1 MPEQLA
7 IHGGKPTVPEGTI
20 KPWPHITDADRQ
32 AVMEVL
38 SSDSINEQRKIQA
51 EALSQEWAA
60 YVGRKYCIPTNSGTA
75 ALHMCIA
82 ALGIEPGDEVIVP
95 AFTFWATAA
104 GVLHHNA
111 IPIFV
116 DIDPKTFCI
125 DPAQIEAKLSERTKA
140 IVAVH
145 IHGMPADMDGIL
157 AVAQQYGLKVIEDAA
172 QAHGA
177 KYKGMPCGSI
187 GDVAGFSTQMSKTL
201 TTGSEGGLFVTDD
214 EDYHKQA
221 ALLQYFGELV
231 VPGRERQEQE
241 YNAFG
246 LGWMYRGD
254 VFGQAFIRSQL
265 RRLDANNALRIQNCN
280 FLTEHLSKI
289 RGIETPYVPPQCE
302 SVFYNYVIGVRPD
315 ELGLSVSPKV
325 FREKVQE
332 ALTAEGLHVGQWQRR
347 PVPAQEIF
355 QAQIGYG
362 KGCPWTC
369 GHAQPV
375 EYHTEDYPN
384 ATAFI
389 DSHFYLFDV
398 NPPND
403 LDLMKLYV
411 EAIEKVMDNPDQ
423 LAG

>member
-1 MPEQLA
+1 MSEQLA
-7 IHGGKPTVPEGTI
+7 IHGGQPTIPEGTI

-38 SSDSINEQRKIQA
+38 SSDSINEQRKIQS

-60 YVGRKYCIPTNSGTA
+60 YVDRKYCIPTNSGTA

-104 GVLHHNA
+104 AVLHHNA

-140 IVAVH
+140 VVAVH
-145 IHGMPADMDGIL
+145 IHGMPADMDGVL
-157 AVAQQYGLKVIEDAA
+157 AIAKQHELKVIEDAA
-172 QAHGA
+172 QAHGSR
-177 KYKGMPCGSI
+177 YKGVPCGAI

-265 RRLDANNALRIQNCN
+265 KRLDTNNALRIRNCN

-289 RGIETPYVPPQCE
+289 RGIETPYVPPHCE
-302 SVFYNYVIGVRPD
+302 SVFYNYVVGVKPD
-315 ELGLSVSPKV
+315 ELGLSVSPRV

-332 ALTAEGLHVGQWQRR
+332 ALAAEGLHVGQWQRTTR
-347 PVPAQEIF
+347 TRAGNLPSPNRLRKRVPMDLWS
-355 QAQIGYG
+355 
-362 KGCPWTC
+362 CPTSRISDRRLSQC
-369 GHAQPV
+369 YCVHRLPFLPFRREPA
-375 EYHTEDYPN
+375 
-384 ATAFI
+384 
-389 DSHFYLFDV
+389 
-398 NPPND
+398 
-403 LDLMKLYV
+403 K
-411 EAIEKVMDNPDQ
+411 
-423 LAG
+423 

>member
-32 AVMEVL
+32 AVMDVL
-38 SSDSINEQRKIQA
+38 SSDSINEQRKIQS

-104 GVLHHNA
+104 AVLHHNA

-140 IVAVH
+140 VIAVH
-145 IHGMPADMDGIL
+145 IHGMPADMAGIL
-157 AVAQQYGLKVIEDAA
+157 TVAQQYGLKVIEDAA

-177 KYKGMPCGSI
+177 SYNGMPCGSI

-265 RRLDANNALRIQNCN
+265 KRLDTNNALRIRNCN

-289 RGIETPYVPPQCE
+289 KGIETPYVPPHCE
-302 SVFYNYVIGVRPD
+302 SVFYNYVIGVKPD
-315 ELGLSVSPKV
+315 ELGLSVSPRA

-375 EYHTEDYPN
+375 EYRTEDYPN

-403 LDLMKLYV
+403 LDLMRLYV
-411 EAIEKVMDNPDQ
+411 AAIEKVMGSPDQ
-423 LAG
+423 LVG

>member
-1 MPEQLA
+1 MSELA
-7 IHGGKPTVPEGTI
+7 IHGGQPAIPEGAI

-38 SSDSINEQRKIQA
+38 SSDSINEQRKIQS

-75 ALHMCIA
+75 ALHMSIA

-104 GVLHHNA
+104 AVLHHNA

-140 IVAVH
+140 VIAVH
-145 IHGMPADMDGIL
+145 IHGMPADMDGVL
-157 AVAQQYGLKVIEDAA
+157 AITKQHGLKVIEDAA
-172 QAHGA
+172 QAHGSR
-177 KYKGMPCGSI
+177 YKGVPCGAI

-214 EDYHKQA
+214 ENYHKQA

-265 RRLDANNALRIQNCN
+265 KRLDTNNALRIRNCN

-289 RGIETPYVPPQCE
+289 KGIETPYVPPQCE
-302 SVFYNYVIGVRPD
+302 SVFYNYVVGVKPD
-315 ELGLSVSPKV
+315 ELGLSVSPRT

-332 ALTAEGLHVGQWQRR
+332 ALAAEGLHVGQWQRR

-362 KGCPWTC
+362 RGCPWTC

-375 EYHTEDYPN
+375 EYRTEDYPN
-384 ATAFI
+384 AVAFI

-411 EAIEKVMDNPDQ
+411 EAFEKVMDNPDQ
-423 LAG
+423 LVE

>member
-1 MPEQLA
+1 MSEQLA
-7 IHGGKPTVPEGTI
+7 IHGGQPTIPEGTI
-20 KPWPHITDADRQ
+20 KPWPYITDADRQ

-38 SSDSINEQRKIQA
+38 SSDSINEQRKIQS

-60 YVGRKYCIPTNSGTA
+60 YVDRKYCIPTNSGTA

-104 GVLHHNA
+104 AVLHHNA

-140 IVAVH
+140 VIAVH
-145 IHGMPADMDGIL
+145 IHGMPADMDGVL
-157 AVAQQYGLKVIEDAA
+157 AIAQQHGLKVIEDAA
-172 QAHGA
+172 QAHGSR
-177 KYKGMPCGSI
+177 YKGVPCGAI

-214 EDYHKQA
+214 ENYHKQA

-265 RRLDANNALRIQNCN
+265 KRLDTNNALRIRNCN

-289 RGIETPYVPPQCE
+289 RGIETPYVPPHCE
-302 SVFYNYVIGVRPD
+302 SVFYNYVVGVKPD
-315 ELGLSVSPKV
+315 ELGLSVSPRV

-332 ALTAEGLHVGQWQRR
+332 ALVAEGLHVGQWQRR

-362 KGCPWTC
+362 RGCPWTC

-375 EYHTEDYPN
+375 EYRTEDYPN

-411 EAIEKVMDNPDQ
+411 EAFEKVMDNPDQ
-423 LAG
+423 LIE

>member
-1 MPEQLA
+1 MLEQLA
-7 IHGGKPTVPEGTI
+7 IHGGQPTIPEGEI

-32 AVMEVL
+32 AVMDVL
-38 SSDSINEQRKIQA
+38 SSDSINEQRKIQS

-75 ALHMCIA
+75 ALHMSIA

-104 GVLHHNA
+104 AVLHHNA

-140 IVAVH
+140 VIAVH
-145 IHGMPADMDGIL
+145 IHGMPADMDGVL
-157 AVAQQYGLKVIEDAA
+157 AITKQHGLKVIEDAA
-172 QAHGA
+172 QAHGSR
-177 KYKGMPCGSI
+177 YKGVPCGAI

-214 EDYHKQA
+214 ENYHKQA

-265 RRLDANNALRIQNCN
+265 KRLDTNNALRIRNCN

-289 RGIETPYVPPQCE
+289 KGIETPYVPPQCE
-302 SVFYNYVIGVRPD
+302 SVFYNYVVGVKPD
-315 ELGLSVSPKV
+315 ELGLSVSPRV

-332 ALTAEGLHVGQWQRR
+332 ALAAEGLHVGQWQRR

-362 KGCPWTC
+362 RGCPWTC

-375 EYHTEDYPN
+375 EYRTEDYPN

-411 EAIEKVMDNPDQ
+411 EAFEKVMDNPDQ
-423 LAG
+423 LVG

>member
-1 MPEQLA
+1 MSEQLA
-7 IHGGKPTVPEGTI
+7 IRGGQPTIPEGTI

-38 SSDSINEQRKIQA
+38 SSDSINEQRKIQS

-104 GVLHHNA
+104 AVLHHNA

-140 IVAVH
+140 VIAVH
-145 IHGMPADMDGIL
+145 IHGMPADMEGVL
-157 AVAQQYGLKVIEDAA
+157 AIAKQHGLKVIEDAA
-172 QAHGA
+172 QAHGSR
-177 KYKGMPCGSI
+177 YKDVPCGAI

-265 RRLDANNALRIQNCN
+265 KRLDTNNALRIRNCN

-289 RGIETPYVPPQCE
+289 KGIETPYVPPQCE
-302 SVFYNYVIGVRPD
+302 SVFYNYVVGVKPE

-332 ALTAEGLHVGQWQRR
+332 ALIAEGLHVGQWQRR

-362 KGCPWTC
+362 RGCPWTC

-375 EYHTEDYPN
+375 EYRTEDYPN

-411 EAIEKVMDNPDQ
+411 AAFEKVMDNPDQ
-423 LAG
+423 LVG

>member
-1 MPEQLA
+1 MSEQLA
-7 IHGGKPTVPEGTI
+7 IHGGQPTIPEGTI

-38 SSDSINEQRKIQA
+38 SSDSINEQRKIQS

-104 GVLHHNA
+104 AVLHHNA

-116 DIDPKTFCI
+116 DIDPKTYCI

-140 IVAVH
+140 VIAVH
-145 IHGMPADMDGIL
+145 IHGMPADMDGVL
-157 AVAQQYGLKVIEDAA
+157 AIAKQHGLKVIEDAA
-172 QAHGA
+172 QAHGSR
-177 KYKGMPCGSI
+177 YKGIPCGAI

-214 EDYHKQA
+214 ENYHKQA

-265 RRLDANNALRIQNCN
+265 KRLDTNNALRIRNCN
-280 FLTEHLSKI
+280 FLTEHLSQI
-289 RGIETPYVPPQCE
+289 SGIETPYIPAQCE
-302 SVFYNYVIGVRPD
+302 SVFYNYVVGVKPD

-325 FREKVQE
+325 FREKLQE
-332 ALTAEGLHVGQWQRR
+332 ALAAEGLHVGQWQRR

-375 EYHTEDYPN
+375 EYRTEDYPN

-411 EAIEKVMDNPDQ
+411 KAFEKVMDNPDQ
-423 LAG
+423 LVE

>member
-1 MPEQLA
+1 MSEQLA
-7 IHGGKPTVPEGTI
+7 IHGGKPTIPEGTI
-20 KPWPHITDADRQ
+20 KPWPHVTDADRQ

-38 SSDSINEQRKIQA
+38 SSESINEQRKIQS

-104 GVLHHNA
+104 AVLHHNA

-140 IVAVH
+140 VIAVH
-145 IHGMPADMDGIL
+145 IHGMPADMDGVL
-157 AVAQQYGLKVIEDAA
+157 AIAKQHGLKVVEDAA

-177 KYKGMPCGSI
+177 RYKGMPCGAI

-265 RRLDANNALRIQNCN
+265 KRLDTNNGLRIRNCN

-289 RGIETPYVPPQCE
+289 RGIETPYVPPHCE
-302 SVFYNYVIGVRPD
+302 SVFYNYVVGVKPD
-315 ELGLSVSPKV
+315 ELGLSVSPRV

-332 ALTAEGLHVGQWQRR
+332 ALAAEGLHVGQWQRR

-375 EYHTEDYPN
+375 AYRVEDYPN

-403 LDLMKLYV
+403 LALMQLYV
-411 EAIEKVMDNPDQ
+411 EAFEKVMGDPDQ
-423 LAG
+423 LVG

>member
-1 MPEQLA
+1 M
-7 IHGGKPTVPEGTI
+7 I
-20 KPWPHITDADRQ
+20 
-32 AVMEVL
+32 
-38 SSDSINEQRKIQA
+38 
-51 EALSQEWAA
+51 
-60 YVGRKYCIPTNSGTA
+60 
-75 ALHMCIA
+75 
-82 ALGIEPGDEVIVP
+82 
-95 AFTFWATAA
+95 
-104 GVLHHNA
+104 
-111 IPIFV
+111 
-116 DIDPKTFCI
+116 
-125 DPAQIEAKLSERTKA
+125 
-140 IVAVH
+140 AVH
-145 IHGMPADMDGIL
+145 IHGMPADMDGVL
-157 AVAQQYGLKVIEDAA
+157 AITKQYGLKVIEDAA
-172 QAHGA
+172 QAHGSR
-177 KYKGMPCGSI
+177 YKGRRCGAI

-265 RRLDANNALRIQNCN
+265 KRLDTNNALRIRNCN

-289 RGIETPYVPPQCE
+289 KGIETPYVPPQCE
-302 SVFYNYVIGVRPD
+302 SVFYNYVVGVKPD
-315 ELGLSVSPKV
+315 ELGLSVSPRV

-332 ALTAEGLHVGQWQRR
+332 ALVAEGLHVGQWQRR

-362 KGCPWTC
+362 SGCPWTC

-375 EYHTEDYPN
+375 EYRTEDYPN

-411 EAIEKVMDNPDQ
+411 EAFEKVMDNPDR
-423 LAG
+423 LVE

>member
-1 MPEQLA
+1 MSEQLA
-7 IHGGKPTVPEGTI
+7 IHGGQPTIPEGAI
-20 KPWPHITDADRQ
+20 KPWPYITDADRQ

-38 SSDSINEQRKIQA
+38 SSDSINEQRKIQS

-104 GVLHHNA
+104 AVLHHNA

-140 IVAVH
+140 VIAVH
-145 IHGMPADMDGIL
+145 IHGMPADMDGVL
-157 AVAQQYGLKVIEDAA
+157 AIAKQHGLKVIEDAA
-172 QAHGA
+172 QAHGSR
-177 KYKGMPCGSI
+177 YKGVPCGAI

-214 EDYHKQA
+214 ENYHKQA

-265 RRLDANNALRIQNCN
+265 KRLDTNNALRIRNCN

-302 SVFYNYVIGVRPD
+302 SVFYNYVVGVKPD
-315 ELGLSVSPKV
+315 ELGLSVSPRV

-332 ALTAEGLHVGQWQRR
+332 ALAAEGLHVGQWQRR

-375 EYHTEDYPN
+375 EYRTEDYPN

-403 LDLMKLYV
+403 LDLMKLYL
-411 EAIEKVMDNPDQ
+411 EAFEKVMDNPDQ
-423 LAG
+423 LVG

>member
-7 IHGGKPTVPEGTI
+7 IHGGEPTIPEGTI

-38 SSDSINEQRKIQA
+38 SSDSINEQRKIQS
-51 EALSQEWAA
+51 EALAQEWAA
-60 YVGRKYCIPTNSGTA
+60 YVGRQYCIPANSGTA

-104 GVLHHNA
+104 AVLHHNA
-111 IPIFV
+111 IPVFV

-140 IVAVH
+140 VIAVH
-145 IHGMPADMDGIL
+145 IHGMPADMDGVL
-157 AVAQQYGLKVIEDAA
+157 TVAQQYGLKVIEDAA
-172 QAHGA
+172 QAHGSR
-177 KYKGMPCGSI
+177 YKGLPCGSI

-214 EDYHKQA
+214 EGYHKQA

-265 RRLDANNALRIQNCN
+265 KRLDANNALRIRNCN

-289 RGIETPYVPPQCE
+289 KGIETPYVPPQCE
-302 SVFYNYVIGVRPD
+302 SVFYNYVIGVKPD
-315 ELGLSVSPKV
+315 ELGLSVSPRV

-375 EYHTEDYPN
+375 EYRTEDYPN

-403 LDLMKLYV
+403 LDLMRLYV
-411 EAIEKVMDNPDQ
+411 EAIEKVMDNPDR
-423 LAG
+423 LVG

>member
-7 IHGGKPTVPEGTI
+7 IHGGQPTVPEGTI

-38 SSDSINEQRKIQA
+38 SNDSINEQRKIQS

-140 IVAVH
+140 IIAVH
-145 IHGMPADMDGIL
+145 IHGMPADMEGVL
-157 AVAQQYGLKVIEDAA
+157 AIAQQYGLKVIEDAA

-177 KYKGMPCGSI
+177 KYKSMPCGSI

-265 RRLDANNALRIQNCN
+265 KRLDANNALRIRNCK

-289 RGIETPYVPPQCE
+289 KGIETPHVPAQCE
-302 SVFYNYVIGVRPD
+302 SVFYNYVIGVKPD
-315 ELGLSVSPKV
+315 ELGLSVSPRV

-375 EYHTEDYPN
+375 EYRTEDYPN

-423 LAG
+423 LVG

>member
-38 SSDSINEQRKIQA
+38 SSDSINEQRKIQS

-104 GVLHHNA
+104 AVLHHNA
-111 IPIFV
+111 IPVFV
-116 DIDPKTFCI
+116 DIDSKTFCI

-140 IVAVH
+140 VIAVH
-145 IHGMPADMDGIL
+145 IHGMPADMDGVL
-157 AVAQQYGLKVIEDAA
+157 TVAQQYGLKIIEDAA
-172 QAHGA
+172 QAHGSR
-177 KYKGMPCGSI
+177 YKGMPCGSI

-265 RRLDANNALRIQNCN
+265 KRLDANNALRIRNCN

-289 RGIETPYVPPQCE
+289 KGVETPYVPPQCE
-302 SVFYNYVIGVRPD
+302 SVFYNYVIGVKPD
-315 ELGLSVSPKV
+315 ELGLSVSPRV

-355 QAQIGYG
+355 QSQIGYG

-375 EYHTEDYPN
+375 EYRTEDYPN

-423 LAG
+423 LVG

>member
-1 MPEQLA
+1 MSEQLA
-7 IHGGKPTVPEGTI
+7 IHGGKPTIPAGLI

-38 SSDSINEQRKIQA
+38 SSESINEQRKIQS

-104 GVLHHNA
+104 AVLHHNA

-116 DIDPKTFCI
+116 DIDPQTFCI

-140 IVAVH
+140 VIAVH
-145 IHGMPADMDGIL
+145 IHGMPADMDGVL
-157 AVAQQYGLKVIEDAA
+157 AIAKQHSLKIVEDAA

-177 KYKGMPCGSI
+177 RYKGMPCGAI

-265 RRLDANNALRIQNCN
+265 KRLDTNNALRIRNCS
-280 FLTEHLSKI
+280 FLTDHLSKI
-289 RGIETPYVPPQCE
+289 RGIETPYVPPHCE
-302 SVFYNYVIGVRPD
+302 SVFYNYVVGVKPD
-315 ELGLSVSPKV
+315 ELGLPVSPRV

-332 ALTAEGLHVGQWQRR
+332 ALIAEGLHVGQWQRR

-375 EYHTEDYPN
+375 AYRVEDYPN

-403 LDLMKLYV
+403 LDLMQLYV
-411 EAIEKVMDNPDQ
+411 EAFEKVMGAPDQ
-423 LAG
+423 LVG

>member
-1 MPEQLA
+1 MSEQLA
-7 IHGGKPTVPEGTI
+7 IHGGQPTVPEGTI
-20 KPWPHITDADRQ
+20 KPWPYITDADRQ

-38 SSDSINEQRKIQA
+38 ASDSINEQRKIQS

-82 ALGIEPGDEVIVP
+82 ALGIEPGDEVIAP

-104 GVLHHNA
+104 AVLHHNA

-140 IVAVH
+140 VIAVH
-145 IHGMPADMDGIL
+145 IHGMPADMDGVL
-157 AVAQQYGLKVIEDAA
+157 AIAEQHGLKVIEDAA
-172 QAHGA
+172 QAHGSR
-177 KYKGMPCGSI
+177 YKGVPCGAI

-214 EDYHKQA
+214 ENYHKQA

-265 RRLDANNALRIQNCN
+265 KRLDTNNALRIRNCN

-302 SVFYNYVIGVRPD
+302 SVFYNYVVGVKPD
-315 ELGLSVSPKV
+315 ELGLSVSPRV

-332 ALTAEGLHVGQWQRR
+332 ALAAEGLHVGQWQRR

-362 KGCPWTC
+362 RGCPWTC

-375 EYHTEDYPN
+375 EYRTEDYPN

-411 EAIEKVMDNPDQ
+411 EAFEKVMDNPDQ
-423 LAG
+423 LVG

>member
-1 MPEQLA
+1 MSEQLA
-7 IHGGKPTVPEGTI
+7 IHGGQPTIPEGTI

-38 SSDSINEQRKIQA
+38 SSDSINEQRKIQS

-104 GVLHHNA
+104 AVLHHNA

-140 IVAVH
+140 VIAVH
-145 IHGMPADMDGIL
+145 IHGMPADMDGVL
-157 AVAQQYGLKVIEDAA
+157 AIANQHGLKVIEDAA
-172 QAHGA
+172 QAHGSR
-177 KYKGMPCGSI
+177 YKGVSCGAI

-214 EDYHKQA
+214 ENYHKQA

-265 RRLDANNALRIQNCN
+265 KRLDTNNALRIRNCN

-302 SVFYNYVIGVRPD
+302 SVFYNYVVGVKPD
-315 ELGLSVSPKV
+315 ELGLSVSPRV

-332 ALTAEGLHVGQWQRR
+332 ALAAEGLHVGQWQRR

-362 KGCPWTC
+362 RGCPWTC

-375 EYHTEDYPN
+375 EYRTEDYPN

-411 EAIEKVMDNPDQ
+411 EAFEKVMDNPDR
-423 LAG
+423 LVA

>member
-1 MPEQLA
+1 MSEQLA
-7 IHGGKPTVPEGTI
+7 IHGGKPTVPAGTI

-38 SSDSINEQRKIQA
+38 SGDSINEQRKTQS

-60 YVGRKYCIPTNSGTA
+60 YVGRKYCIPANSGTA

-104 GVLHHNA
+104 AVLHHNA

-116 DIDPKTFCI
+116 DVDPKTFCI

-140 IVAVH
+140 VIAVH
-145 IHGMPADMDGIL
+145 IHGMPADMDAIL
-157 AVAQQYGLKVIEDAA
+157 AVAGQHSLKVIEDAA
-172 QAHGA
+172 QAHGSR
-177 KYKGMPCGSI
+177 YKGVPCGAM

-241 YNAFG
+241 YNAYG

-265 RRLDANNALRIQNCN
+265 KRLDANNALRIQNCN

-289 RGIETPYVPPQCE
+289 RGVETPYVPPQCE
-302 SVFYNYVIGVRPD
+302 PVYYNYVVGVKPE
-315 ELGLSVSPKV
+315 ELGLSVSPRV

-332 ALTAEGLHVGQWQRR
+332 ALAAEGLHVGQWQRR

-375 EYHTEDYPN
+375 EYQKEDYPN

-389 DSHFYLFDV
+389 DSHFYIFDV

-411 EAIEKVMDNPDQ
+411 EAFEKVMDNPNR
-423 LAG
+423 LVE

>member
-1 MPEQLA
+1 MSELA
-7 IHGGKPTVPEGTI
+7 IHGGQPTIPEGTI

-38 SSDSINEQRKIQA
+38 SSDSINEQRKIQS

-104 GVLHHNA
+104 AVLHHNA

-116 DIDPKTFCI
+116 DIDPKTYCI

-140 IVAVH
+140 VIAVH
-145 IHGMPADMDGIL
+145 IHGMPAEMDGVL
-157 AVAQQYGLKVIEDAA
+157 AVAKQHGLKVIEDAA
-172 QAHGA
+172 QAHGS
-177 KYKGMPCGSI
+177 KYKGVPCGAI

-214 EDYHKQA
+214 ENYHKQA

-265 RRLDANNALRIQNCN
+265 KRLDTNNTLRIRNCN

-289 RGIETPYVPPQCE
+289 SGIETPYVPPQCE
-302 SVFYNYVIGVRPD
+302 SVFYNYVVGVKPD

-325 FREKVQE
+325 FREKLQE
-332 ALTAEGLHVGQWQRR
+332 ALAAEGLHVGQWQRR

-362 KGCPWTC
+362 RGCPWTC

-375 EYHTEDYPN
+375 EYRTEDYPN

-411 EAIEKVMDNPDQ
+411 EAFEKVMDNPDQ
-423 LAG
+423 LVE

>member
-1 MPEQLA
+1 MSEQLA
-7 IHGGKPTVPEGTI
+7 IHGGQPTIPEGTI
-20 KPWPHITDADRQ
+20 KPWPYITDADRQ

-38 SSDSINEQRKIQA
+38 SSDSINEQRKIQS

-60 YVGRKYCIPTNSGTA
+60 YVDRKYCIPTNSGTA

-104 GVLHHNA
+104 AVLHHNA

-140 IVAVH
+140 VIAVH
-145 IHGMPADMDGIL
+145 IHGMPADMDGVL
-157 AVAQQYGLKVIEDAA
+157 AIAKQHGLKVIEDAA
-172 QAHGA
+172 QAHGSR
-177 KYKGMPCGSI
+177 YKGVPCGAI

-265 RRLDANNALRIQNCN
+265 KRLDTNNALRIRNCN

-289 RGIETPYVPPQCE
+289 KGIETPYVPPQCE
-302 SVFYNYVIGVRPD
+302 SVFYNYVVGVKPD
-315 ELGLSVSPKV
+315 ELGLSVSPRV

-332 ALTAEGLHVGQWQRR
+332 ALVAEGLHVGQWQRR

-362 KGCPWTC
+362 RGCPWTC

-375 EYHTEDYPN
+375 EYRTEDYPN

-411 EAIEKVMDNPDQ
+411 EAFEKVMDNPDQ
-423 LAG
+423 LVE

>member
-1 MPEQLA
+1 MSEQLA
-7 IHGGKPTVPEGTI
+7 IHGGQPTIPEGTI
-20 KPWPHITDADRQ
+20 KPWPYITDTDRQ

-38 SSDSINEQRKIQA
+38 SSDSINEQRKIQS

-82 ALGIEPGDEVIVP
+82 ALGIEPGDEVIAP

-104 GVLHHNA
+104 AVLHHNA

-125 DPAQIEAKLSERTKA
+125 DPAQIEAKISERTKA
-140 IVAVH
+140 VIAVH
-145 IHGMPADMDGIL
+145 IHGMPADMDGVL
-157 AVAQQYGLKVIEDAA
+157 AVANQYGLKVIEDAA
-172 QAHGA
+172 QAHGSR
-177 KYKGMPCGSI
+177 YKGVPCGAI

-214 EDYHKQA
+214 ENYHKQA

-265 RRLDANNALRIQNCN
+265 KRLDTNNALRIRNCN

-289 RGIETPYVPPQCE
+289 KGIETPYVPPHCE
-302 SVFYNYVIGVRPD
+302 SVFYNYVVGVKPD
-315 ELGLSVSPKV
+315 ELGLSVSPRV

-332 ALTAEGLHVGQWQRR
+332 ALAAEGLHVGQWQRR

-362 KGCPWTC
+362 RGCPWTC

-375 EYHTEDYPN
+375 EYRTEDYPN

-411 EAIEKVMDNPDQ
+411 EAFEKVMDNPDQ
-423 LAG
+423 LVG

>member
-1 MPEQLA
+1 MSEQLA
-7 IHGGKPTVPEGTI
+7 IHGGQPIIPEGTI
-20 KPWPHITDADRQ
+20 KPWPHITDADRR

-38 SSDSINEQRKIQA
+38 SSDSINEQRKIQS

-104 GVLHHNA
+104 AVLHHNA

-116 DIDPKTFCI
+116 DIDPKTYCI

-140 IVAVH
+140 VIAVH

-157 AVAQQYGLKVIEDAA
+157 AITKQHGLKVIEDAA
-172 QAHGA
+172 QAHGSR
-177 KYKGMPCGSI
+177 YKGRRCGAI

-265 RRLDANNALRIQNCN
+265 KRLDTNNALRIRNCN

-289 RGIETPYVPPQCE
+289 KGIETPYVPPQCE
-302 SVFYNYVIGVRPD
+302 SVFYNYVVGVKPD
-315 ELGLSVSPKV
+315 ELGLSVSPRV

-332 ALTAEGLHVGQWQRR
+332 ALAAEGLHVGQWQRR

-362 KGCPWTC
+362 RGCPWTC

-375 EYHTEDYPN
+375 EYRTEDYPN

-411 EAIEKVMDNPDQ
+411 EAFEKVMDNPDQ
-423 LAG
+423 LVE

>member
-1 MPEQLA
+1 MSEQLA
-7 IHGGKPTVPEGTI
+7 IHGGQPTIPEGTI
-20 KPWPHITDADRQ
+20 KPWPYITDADRQ

-38 SSDSINEQRKIQA
+38 ASDSINEQRKIQS

-104 GVLHHNA
+104 AVLHHNA

-140 IVAVH
+140 IIAVH
-145 IHGMPADMDGIL
+145 IHGMPADMDGVL
-157 AVAQQYGLKVIEDAA
+157 AIAEQHGLKVIEDAA
-172 QAHGA
+172 QAHGSR
-177 KYKGMPCGSI
+177 YKGVPCGAI

-214 EDYHKQA
+214 ENYHKQA

-265 RRLDANNALRIQNCN
+265 KRLDTNNALRIRNCN

-302 SVFYNYVIGVRPD
+302 SVFYNYVVGVKPD
-315 ELGLSVSPKV
+315 ELGLSVSPRV

-332 ALTAEGLHVGQWQRR
+332 ALAAEGLHVGQWQRR

-362 KGCPWTC
+362 RGCPWTC

-375 EYHTEDYPN
+375 EYRTEDYPN

-411 EAIEKVMDNPDQ
+411 EAFEKVMDTPDQ
-423 LAG
+423 LVG

>member
-7 IHGGKPTVPEGTI
+7 IHGGKPTVPEGAI

-38 SSDSINEQRKIQA
+38 SSDSINEQRKIQS

-104 GVLHHNA
+104 AVLHHNA

-140 IVAVH
+140 VIAVH
-145 IHGMPADMDGIL
+145 IHGMPADMEGIL
-157 AVAQQYGLKVIEDAA
+157 TVAQQYGLKIIEDAA

-177 KYKGMPCGSI
+177 SYKGMPCGSI

-214 EDYHKQA
+214 EDYQKQA

-265 RRLDANNALRIQNCN
+265 KRLDTNNALRIQNCN

-289 RGIETPYVPPQCE
+289 KGIETPYVPPHCE
-302 SVFYNYVIGVRPD
+302 SVFYNYVIGVKPD
-315 ELGLSVSPKV
+315 ELGLSVSPRV

-375 EYHTEDYPN
+375 EYRTEDYPN

-403 LDLMKLYV
+403 LDLMRLYV
-411 EAIEKVMDNPDQ
+411 AAIEKVMDNPDQ
-423 LAG
+423 LVE

>member
-1 MPEQLA
+1 MSELA
-7 IHGGKPTVPEGTI
+7 IHGGQPTIPEGTI

-38 SSDSINEQRKIQA
+38 SSDSINEQRKIQS
-51 EALSQEWAA
+51 EALSQEWGA

-104 GVLHHNA
+104 AVLHHNA

-125 DPAQIEAKLSERTKA
+125 DPAQIEAKISERTKA
-140 IVAVH
+140 VIAVH
-145 IHGMPADMDGIL
+145 IHGMPADMDGVL
-157 AVAQQYGLKVIEDAA
+157 AIAKQHGLKIIEDAA
-172 QAHGA
+172 QAHGS
-177 KYKGMPCGSI
+177 KYKGVPCGSI

-214 EDYHKQA
+214 ENYHKQA

-265 RRLDANNALRIQNCN
+265 KRLDTNNALRIRNCN

-302 SVFYNYVIGVRPD
+302 SVFYNYVVGVKPD
-315 ELGLSVSPKV
+315 ELGLSVSPRV

-332 ALTAEGLHVGQWQRR
+332 ALVAEGLHVGQWQRR

-362 KGCPWTC
+362 RGCPWTC

-375 EYHTEDYPN
+375 EYRTEDYPN

-411 EAIEKVMDNPDQ
+411 EAFEKVMDNPDQ
-423 LAG
+423 LVD

>member
-20 KPWPHITDADRQ
+20 KPWPHIIDADRQ

-38 SSDSINEQRKIQA
+38 SSDSINEQRKIQS
-51 EALSQEWAA
+51 EALSQEWAE

-125 DPAQIEAKLSERTKA
+125 DPAQIESKLSERTKA
-140 IVAVH
+140 IIAVH
-145 IHGMPADMDGIL
+145 IHGMPADMEGVL
-157 AVAQQYGLKVIEDAA
+157 SVAQQYGLKVIEDAA

-177 KYKGMPCGSI
+177 KYKGMSCGSI

-265 RRLDANNALRIQNCN
+265 KRLDANNALRIRNCN

-289 RGIETPYVPPQCE
+289 KGIETPHVPPQCE

-315 ELGLSVSPKV
+315 ELGLSISPKS

-355 QAQIGYG
+355 QTQIGYG

-375 EYHTEDYPN
+375 EYRTEDYPN
-384 ATAFI
+384 AAAFI

-403 LDLMKLYV
+403 LGLMKLYV

-423 LAG
+423 LVG

>member
-1 MPEQLA
+1 MSEQLA
-7 IHGGKPTVPEGTI
+7 IHGGQPTIPEGTI

-38 SSDSINEQRKIQA
+38 SSDSINEQRKIQS

-60 YVGRKYCIPTNSGTA
+60 YVDRKYCIPTNSGTA

-104 GVLHHNA
+104 AVLHHNA

-140 IVAVH
+140 VVAVH
-145 IHGMPADMDGIL
+145 IHGMPADMDGVL
-157 AVAQQYGLKVIEDAA
+157 AIAKQHGLKVIEDAA
-172 QAHGA
+172 QAHGSR
-177 KYKGMPCGSI
+177 YKGMPCGAI

-214 EDYHKQA
+214 ENYHKQA

-265 RRLDANNALRIQNCN
+265 KRLDTNNALRIRNCN

-302 SVFYNYVIGVRPD
+302 SVFYNYVIGVKPD
-315 ELGLSVSPKV
+315 ELGLSVSPRV

-332 ALTAEGLHVGQWQRR
+332 ALVAEGLHVGQWQRR

-362 KGCPWTC
+362 RGCPWTC

-375 EYHTEDYPN
+375 EYRTEDYPN

-411 EAIEKVMDNPDQ
+411 EAFEKVMDNPDQ
-423 LAG
+423 LVE

>member
-38 SSDSINEQRKIQA
+38 SSDSINEQRKIQS
-51 EALSQEWAA
+51 EALSQEWAT

-177 KYKGMPCGSI
+177 KYKGRPCGSI

-265 RRLDANNALRIQNCN
+265 RRLDANNALRIRNCN

-289 RGIETPYVPPQCE
+289 KGIETPYVPPQCE
-302 SVFYNYVIGVRPD
+302 SVFYNYVIGIRPD
-315 ELGLSVSPKV
+315 ELGLSVSPRA

-369 GHAQPV
+369 GNAQPV
-375 EYHTEDYPN
+375 EYRTEDYPN

-403 LDLMKLYV
+403 LGLMKLYV

-423 LAG
+423 LVG

>member
-1 MPEQLA
+1 MSEQLA
-7 IHGGKPTVPEGTI
+7 IHGGQPTIPEGTI
-20 KPWPHITDADRQ
+20 KPWPYITDADRQ

-38 SSDSINEQRKIQA
+38 SSDSINEQRKIQS

-104 GVLHHNA
+104 AVLHHNA

-125 DPAQIEAKLSERTKA
+125 DPAQIEAKLSERTKGV
-140 IVAVH
+140 VAVH
-145 IHGMPADMDGIL
+145 IHGMPADMDGVL
-157 AVAQQYGLKVIEDAA
+157 AIAKQHGLKVIEDAA
-172 QAHGA
+172 QAHGSR
-177 KYKGMPCGSI
+177 YKGVPCGAI

-265 RRLDANNALRIQNCN
+265 KRLDTNNALRIRNCN

-289 RGIETPYVPPQCE
+289 TGIETPYVPPQCE
-302 SVFYNYVIGVRPD
+302 SVFYNYVVGVKPD
-315 ELGLSVSPKV
+315 ELGLSVSRRV
-325 FREKVQE
+325 FREKLQE
-332 ALTAEGLHVGQWQRR
+332 ALAAEGLHVGQWQRR

-362 KGCPWTC
+362 RGCPWTC

-375 EYHTEDYPN
+375 EYRTEDYPN

-411 EAIEKVMDNPDQ
+411 EAFEKVMDNPDQ
-423 LAG
+423 LVG

>member
-1 MPEQLA
+1 MPELA

-38 SSDSINEQRKIQA
+38 ASDSINEQRKIQS

-60 YVGRKYCIPTNSGTA
+60 YVGRKYCIPANSGTA

-104 GVLHHNA
+104 AVLHHNA

-125 DPAQIEAKLSERTKA
+125 DPAQIEPKLSERTKA
-140 IVAVH
+140 VIAVH

-157 AVAQQYGLKVIEDAA
+157 AVTKQHGLKVIEDAA
-172 QAHGA
+172 QAHGSR
-177 KYKGMPCGSI
+177 YKGVPCGAI

-265 RRLDANNALRIQNCN
+265 KRLDTNNTLRIRNCN

-289 RGIETPYVPPQCE
+289 KCIETPYVPPQCE
-302 SVFYNYVIGVRPD
+302 SVFYNYVVGVKPD
-315 ELGLSVSPKV
+315 ELGLTVSPRV

-332 ALTAEGLHVGQWQRR
+332 ALAAEGLHVGQWQRR

-375 EYHTEDYPN
+375 EYRTEDYPN

-403 LDLMKLYV
+403 LDLMRLYV

-423 LAG
+423 LVG

>member
-1 MPEQLA
+1 MSEQLA
-7 IHGGKPTVPEGTI
+7 IHGGKPTVPAGTI

-38 SSDSINEQRKIQA
+38 SGESVNEQRKIQS

-60 YVGRKYCIPTNSGTA
+60 YVGRKYCIPANSGTA

-104 GVLHHNA
+104 AVLHHNA

-125 DPAQIEAKLSERTKA
+125 DPAQIAVKLSDRTKA
-140 IVAVH
+140 VIAVH

-157 AVAQQYGLKVIEDAA
+157 AVAGQHGLKVIEDAA
-172 QAHGA
+172 QAHGSR
-177 KYKGMPCGSI
+177 YKGVPCGAL

-231 VPGRERQEQE
+231 VPGREREEQE
-241 YNAFG
+241 YNAYG

-265 RRLDANNALRIQNCN
+265 KRLDTNNALRIRNCN
-280 FLTEHLSKI
+280 FLTERLSKI
-289 RGIETPYVPPQCE
+289 KGVETPYVPPQCE
-302 SVFYNYVIGVRPD
+302 PVYYNYVVGVKPE
-315 ELGLSVSPKV
+315 ELGLSVSPRV

-332 ALTAEGLHVGQWQRR
+332 ALAAEGLHVGQWQRR

-355 QAQIGYG
+355 QAQTGYG

-375 EYHTEDYPN
+375 EYRQEDYPN

-403 LDLMKLYV
+403 LDLMKLYA
-411 EAIEKVMDNPDQ
+411 EALEKVMDNLDQ
-423 LAG
+423 LVG

>member
-1 MPEQLA
+1 MSEQLA
-7 IHGGKPTVPEGTI
+7 IHGGQPTIPEGTI
-20 KPWPHITDADRQ
+20 KPWPYITDADRQ

-38 SSDSINEQRKIQA
+38 ASDSINEQRKIQS

-104 GVLHHNA
+104 AVLHHNA

-140 IVAVH
+140 VIAVH
-145 IHGMPADMDGIL
+145 IHGMPADMEGVL
-157 AVAQQYGLKVIEDAA
+157 AIAKQHGLKVIEDAA
-172 QAHGA
+172 QAHGSR
-177 KYKGMPCGSI
+177 YKGVPCGAI

-214 EDYHKQA
+214 ENYHKQA

-265 RRLDANNALRIQNCN
+265 KRLDTNNALRIRNCN

-289 RGIETPYVPPQCE
+289 KGIETPYVPPQCE
-302 SVFYNYVIGVRPD
+302 SVFYNYVVGVKPD
-315 ELGLSVSPKV
+315 ELGLSVSPRV

-332 ALTAEGLHVGQWQRR
+332 ALAAEGMHVGQWQRR

-375 EYHTEDYPN
+375 EYRTEDYPN

-411 EAIEKVMDNPDQ
+411 EAFEKVMDNPDK
-423 LAG
+423 LVE

>member
-1 MPEQLA
+1 MSEQLA
-7 IHGGKPTVPEGTI
+7 IHGGQPTIPEGTI
-20 KPWPHITDADRQ
+20 KPWPYITDADRQ

-38 SSDSINEQRKIQA
+38 SSDSINEQRKIQS

-82 ALGIEPGDEVIVP
+82 ALGIEPGDEVIAP

-104 GVLHHNA
+104 AVLHHNA

-125 DPAQIEAKLSERTKA
+125 DPAQIEAKISERTKA
-140 IVAVH
+140 LIAVH
-145 IHGMPADMDGIL
+145 IHGMPADMDGVL
-157 AVAQQYGLKVIEDAA
+157 AVANQHGLKVIEDAA
-172 QAHGA
+172 QAHGSR
-177 KYKGMPCGSI
+177 YKGVPCGAI

-265 RRLDANNALRIQNCN
+265 KRLDTNNALRIRNCN

-289 RGIETPYVPPQCE
+289 RGIETPYVPPHCE
-302 SVFYNYVIGVRPD
+302 SVFYNYVVGVKPD
-315 ELGLSVSPKV
+315 ELGLSVSPRV

-332 ALTAEGLHVGQWQRR
+332 ALAAEGLHVGQWQRR

-355 QAQIGYG
+355 QARIGYG
-362 KGCPWTC
+362 RGCPWTC

-375 EYHTEDYPN
+375 EYRQEDYPN

-411 EAIEKVMDNPDQ
+411 EAVEKVMDNPDQ
-423 LAG
+423 LVG

>member
-7 IHGGKPTVPEGTI
+7 IHGGQPTVPEGTI

-38 SSDSINEQRKIQA
+38 SNDSINEQRKIQS

-140 IVAVH
+140 IIAVH
-145 IHGMPADMDGIL
+145 IHGMPADMEGVL
-157 AVAQQYGLKVIEDAA
+157 AIAQQYGLKVIEDAA

-265 RRLDANNALRIQNCN
+265 KRLDANNALRIRNCN

-289 RGIETPYVPPQCE
+289 KGIETPHVPAQCE
-302 SVFYNYVIGVRPD
+302 SVFYNYVIGVKPD
-315 ELGLSVSPKV
+315 ELGLSVSPRV

-375 EYHTEDYPN
+375 EYRTEDYPN

-423 LAG
+423 LVG

>member
-1 MPEQLA
+1 MSEQLA
-7 IHGGKPTVPEGTI
+7 IHGGQPTIPEGTI

-38 SSDSINEQRKIQA
+38 SSDSINEQRKIQS

-60 YVGRKYCIPTNSGTA
+60 YVDRKYCIPTNSGTA

-104 GVLHHNA
+104 AVLHHNA
-111 IPIFV
+111 VPIFV

-140 IVAVH
+140 VIAVH
-145 IHGMPADMDGIL
+145 IHGMPADMDGVL
-157 AVAQQYGLKVIEDAA
+157 AIAKQHGLKVIEDAA
-172 QAHGA
+172 QAHGSR
-177 KYKGMPCGSI
+177 YKGVPCGAI

-214 EDYHKQA
+214 ENYHKQA

-265 RRLDANNALRIQNCN
+265 KRLDTNNALRIRNCN

-289 RGIETPYVPPQCE
+289 RGIETPYIPPQCE
-302 SVFYNYVIGVRPD
+302 SVFYNYVVGVKPD
-315 ELGLSVSPKV
+315 ELGLPVSPKV

-332 ALTAEGLHVGQWQRR
+332 ALVAEGLHVGQWQRR
-347 PVPAQEIF
+347 PVPTQEIF

-375 EYHTEDYPN
+375 QYRTEDYPN

-411 EAIEKVMDNPDQ
+411 EAFEKVMDNPDQ
-423 LAG
+423 LVG

>member
-1 MPEQLA
+1 MSEQLA
-7 IHGGKPTVPEGTI
+7 IHGGTPTISEGTI

-38 SSDSINEQRKIQA
+38 SGESINEQRKIQS
-51 EALSQEWAA
+51 EALAQEWAA

-82 ALGIEPGDEVIVP
+82 ALGIEPGDQVIVP

-104 GVLHHNA
+104 AVLHHNA

-140 IVAVH
+140 VIAVH
-145 IHGMPADMDGIL
+145 IHGMPADMEGVL
-157 AVAQQYGLKVIEDAA
+157 AVANQHGLKIIEDAA
-172 QAHGA
+172 QAHGSR
-177 KYKGMPCGSI
+177 YKGVPCGAI

-254 VFGQAFIRSQL
+254 VFGQALIRSQL
-265 RRLDANNALRIQNCN
+265 KKLDTNNALRIRNCN

-289 RGIETPYVPPQCE
+289 KGIETPYVPPQCE
-302 SVFYNYVIGVRPD
+302 SVFYNYVVGVKPD
-315 ELGLSVSPKV
+315 ELGLSVSPRA

-332 ALTAEGLHVGQWQRR
+332 ALAAEGLHVGQWQRR

-355 QAQIGYG
+355 QAQVGYG

-375 EYHTEDYPN
+375 EYRTEDYPN

-411 EAIEKVMDNPDQ
+411 EAFEKVMDNPDQ
-423 LAG
+423 LVE

>member
-1 MPEQLA
+1 MSEQLA
-7 IHGGKPTVPEGTI
+7 IHGGQPTIPEGTI

-38 SSDSINEQRKIQA
+38 SSDSINEQRKIQS

-95 AFTFWATAA
+95 AFTFWATATA
-104 GVLHHNA
+104 VLHHNA

-140 IVAVH
+140 VIAVH
-145 IHGMPADMDGIL
+145 IHGMPADMDGVL
-157 AVAQQYGLKVIEDAA
+157 AIAKEHELKVIEDAA
-172 QAHGA
+172 QAHGSR
-177 KYKGMPCGSI
+177 YKDVPCGAI

-265 RRLDANNALRIQNCN
+265 KRLDTNNALRIQNCN
-280 FLTEHLSKI
+280 FLTEYLSKI
-289 RGIETPYVPPQCE
+289 KGIETPYVPPQCE
-302 SVFYNYVIGVRPD
+302 SVFYNYVVGVKPD
-315 ELGLSVSPKV
+315 ELGLSVSPRV

-332 ALTAEGLHVGQWQRR
+332 ALAAEGLHVGQWQRR

-355 QAQIGYG
+355 QVQIGYG

-375 EYHTEDYPN
+375 EYRIEDYPN

-411 EAIEKVMDNPDQ
+411 EAFEKVMDNPDQ
-423 LAG
+423 LVE